1 MDVQKTKLAVK
12 IALLLLFLLPLGFAD
27 TDYVSAVCL
36 NDTSLETTITTWNV
50 TNSVNTTTLVST
62 KQCAYGCDTEY
73 NACFESG
80 LFTFELGFM
89 IALMFM
95 SFISLHAVKVLK
107 EQNFEKEV
115 GGFHYFGSGLKVLF
129 FALALMF
136 QVFIFMR
143 LGSLQDTLNNS
154 IINDIGGV
162 AVSISQVLFWLVF
175 IILFFM
181 FIFYF
186 MDFMGSLSQKKL
198 EKQKEKDDEYE

>member
-1 MDVQKTKLAVK
+1 MIVK
-12 IALLLLFLLPLGFAD
+12 IALLLLLLLPLGFSD
-27 TDYVSAVCL
+27 TDYASEVCL
-36 NDTSLETTITTWNV
+36 NETTLETTVTSWNGSLNE
-50 TNSVNTTTLVST
+50 TSLVIS

-73 NACFESG
+73 DTCFESG
-80 LFTFELGFM
+80 IFTFELGFM

-107 EQNFEKEV
+107 DQEDV

-136 QVFIFMR
+136 QVFIFTR

-162 AVSISQVLFWLVF
+162 AVSISQILFWLVF

-186 MDFMGSLSQKKL
+186 MDFMDNLAQKKL
-198 EKQKEKDDEYE
+198 EKQKEKDDEYEKL

>member
-1 MDVQKTKLAVK
+1 MQKTRLAFK
-12 IALLLLFLLPLGFAD
+12 IALLLLFLLPIGFGN
-27 TDYVSAVCL
+27 TNYVSAACL
-36 NDTSLETTITTWNV
+36 NDTSLETTIITWNG
-50 TNSVNTTTLVST
+50 SVNETTLVST
-62 KQCAYGCDTEY
+62 RQCAYGCDTAY

-107 EQNFEKEV
+107 EQGFEKDI

-143 LGSLQDTLNNS
+143 IGSIQDTLSNS
-154 IINDIGGV
+154 VINDISGV
-162 AVSISQVLFWLVF
+162 AVSISQILFWLVF

-198 EKQKEKDDEYE
+198 EKQKEKDDEYD

>member
-1 MDVQKTKLAVK
+1 MDVQKTKLALK
-12 IALLLLFLLPLGFAD
+12 TALLLLFLLPIGFAD
-27 TDYVSAVCL
+27 TDYQEAVCL
-36 NDTSLETTITTWNV
+36 NDTSLQTTITTWNV
-50 TNSVNTTTLVST
+50 TNSVNTTTFIST
-62 KQCAYGCDTEY
+62 RQCAYGCDENY
-73 NACFESG
+73 DACFESG

-107 EQNFEKEV
+107 DQEDV

-136 QVFIFMR
+136 QVFIFTR

-162 AVSISQVLFWLVF
+162 AVSISQILFWLVF

-186 MDFMGSLSQKKL
+186 MDFMDNLAQKKL
-198 EKQKEKDDEYE
+198 EKQKEKDDEYEKL